1 VQYRPWLVEEM
12 NQSIYPIDISE
23 GILEPFDST
32 NLTSL
37 QQFLLSVR
45 YFQFVVDDLNIEN
58 DGIY

>member
-1 VQYRPWLVEEM
+1 M

-45 YFQFVVDDLNIEN
+45 YFQFVVDDLDIEN